1 MKNKNSKYR
10 PLIRVCLPIVRL
22 FSRKRKVVGRLPNA
36 PCVFLCRH
44 MDQSGVIGAYTSINT
59 VLRPL
64 VLDTFFSYEDAKNHL
79 KNYTFSEKKKKGKVF
94 KAIVAPICAK
104 FFVRM
109 VKSVEAI
116 PVYRGKNGMRSI
128 TTIKESVRALENG
141 DNIIIFPDFDYADK
155 SEKQTGEIYKG
166 FISIAK
172 LYFRRN
178 NERLKFVP
186 VCLKEKR
193 LVVHEPIYLMEGEE
207 ESFFEAVVRGMYN
220 E

>member
-1 MKNKNSKYR
+1 
-10 PLIRVCLPIVRL
+10 
-22 FSRKRKVVGRLPNA
+22 
-36 PCVFLCRH
+36 
-44 MDQSGVIGAYTSINT
+44 
-59 VLRPL
+59 
-64 VLDTFFSYEDAKNHL
+64 
-79 KNYTFSEKKKKGKVF
+79 
-94 KAIVAPICAK
+94 
-104 FFVRM
+104 
-109 VKSVEAI
+109 
-116 PVYRGKNGMRSI
+116 
-128 TTIKESVRALENG
+128 LENG